1 MAIEIL
7 PGDKNLV
14 ALGSSGF
21 GIMAIV
27 VGVEREFIAR
37 EQGVERLE
45 KITHF
50 LSNADRF
57 HGVWPH
63 FLDGRAGKVIPYFG
77 KYDVGGDLVEPAF
90 LMAIASPTHAVPASL
105 YYCGSLSPGPGAEPR
120 KGITTRMETDIT
132 ATNSTLA

>member
-1 MAIEIL
+1 
-7 PGDKNLV
+7 
-14 ALGSSGF
+14 
-21 GIMAIV
+21 MAIV

-77 KYDVGGDLVEPAF
+77 KYDDGGDLVETAF
-90 LMAIASPTHAVPASL
+90 LMAIASPTHAVPPASTTAVR
-105 YYCGSLSPGPGAEPR
+105 YRQGWGR
-120 KGITTRMETDIT
+120 TTQGITTRMETGIT